1 VITGTLE
8 RPRDEIKARL
18 EALGA
23 KVTSSLSGKTD
34 LLIAG
39 ADPGSKLSRAEDLGV
54 EIIQGYRLAEL
65 LRD

>member
-1 VITGTLE
+1 
-8 RPRDEIKARL
+8 
-18 EALGA
+18 
-23 KVTSSLSGKTD
+23 VTSSLSGKTD

-54 EIIQGYRLAEL
+54 EIIQGDRLAEL